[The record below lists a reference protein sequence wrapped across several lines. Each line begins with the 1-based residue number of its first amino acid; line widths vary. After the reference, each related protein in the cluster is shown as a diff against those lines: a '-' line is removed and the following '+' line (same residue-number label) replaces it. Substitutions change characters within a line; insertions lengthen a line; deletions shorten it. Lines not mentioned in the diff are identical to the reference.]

1 MISLHRPTVLIN
13 SMQIR
18 YLYDFWILQIGVFV
32 LIPGCL
38 LILNYSHFMS
48 HYLQHIELC
57 KYHWCR
63 AGNGAKR
70 CVFAL
75 LLHLCPTLF
84 DPTDCRLLCPWDSPG
99 KHAGVAH
106 LYHALLQGIFLT
118 QGANPRLLCLLHWQE
133 GSSPLVPPG
142 KPNTKRCARKT
153 ASFPKGRSPGPSSP
167 MAALPECRARN
178 AFHVSSINGR
188 FYSHCAIFFFLTY

>member
-18 YLYDFWILQIGVFV
+18 YLYDFLILQIGVFV

-38 LILNYSHFMS
+38 LILNYSHFMN
-48 HYLQHIELC
+48 HYLQHRELC

-84 DPTDCRLLCPWDSPG
+84 DLMDCRLLCPWDSPG
-99 KHAGVAH
+99 KNTGVGC
-106 LYHALLQGIFLT
+106 HALLQEIVPT
-118 QGANPRLLCLLHWQE
+118 QGLNPGLPHGRWILYCLNHQGSPLRSLTPSTVTALPPLHWM
-133 GSSPLVPPG
+133 PP
-142 KPNTKRCARKT
+142 RFI
-153 ASFPKGRSPGPSSP
+153 ASFPTRRG
-167 MAALPECRARN
+167 
-178 AFHVSSINGR
+178 AFLCIRPKSGSLIPTQR
-188 FYSHCAIFFFLTY
+188 LRD